1 MPFKYLL
8 IATFGALLFINYSGT
23 AATTAADLSQK
34 KAEFLPL
41 ASFLYANRDPMRV
54 GWYNTSSMPLEKDF
68 KTDAKR
74 PVGSFFVQLKPRKNE
89 GEYQLAL
96 RVLRDGSHQ
105 FLLIREFT
113 DGNTL
118 NHKRYLTIPF
128 KLLIGAIQGEALRS
142 LFPNDHVEFGGWRHQ
157 VTYVWETPELLMKSF
172 TRSGTQTILQKDF
185 MQGEEYTIPWENL
198 RSDLE
203 LEPLAVRDPLFIRK
217 DKSGLR
223 YAFYRIQPGDTL
235 YSSVVIR
242 FIGNIKHAARSQN
255 ASDLLVLNGLVDAHQ
270 LSPGQLIKI
279 PLEWIRPEYLHQVPS
294 IYRISEKTTSTEKV
308 SPPEH
313 QPSIENG
320 RHKTGS
326 YYRTQII
333 SQR

>member
-34 KAEFLPL
+34 KGEFLPL

-68 KTDAKR
+68 KSDAKR

-113 DGNTL
+113 NGNTL

-128 KLLIGAIQGEALRS
+128 ELLIGAIQGEALRS
-142 LFPNDHVEFGGWRHQ
+142 LFPNDHVELGGWRHQ
-157 VTYVWETPELLMKSF
+157 VTYVWETPELIVKSF
-172 TRSGTQTILQKDF
+172 TRSGTQTNQWKSFI
-185 MQGEEYTIPWENL
+185 QGEEITIPWKNL

-217 DKSGLR
+217 DESGLR
-223 YAFYRIQPGDTL
+223 YAFYRIRPGDTL

-242 FIGNIKHAARSQN
+242 FIGNIKHDARSQN

-279 PLEWIRPEYLHQVPS
+279 PLEWIRPEYLHQKPS
-294 IYRISEKTTSTEKV
+294 IYRIPEGENTAEKV
-308 SPPEH
+308 RAPEYL
-313 QPSIENG
+313 PSIENG
-320 RHKTGS
+320 RLKTGS
-326 YYRTQII
+326 GYRTQII

>member
-1 MPFKYLL
+1 M
-8 IATFGALLFINYSGT
+8 
-23 AATTAADLSQK
+23 
-34 KAEFLPL
+34 
-41 ASFLYANRDPMRV
+41 
-54 GWYNTSSMPLEKDF
+54 
-68 KTDAKR
+68 
-74 PVGSFFVQLKPRKNE
+74 
-89 GEYQLAL
+89 
-96 RVLRDGSHQ
+96 
-105 FLLIREFT
+105 
-113 DGNTL
+113 
-118 NHKRYLTIPF
+118 
-128 KLLIGAIQGEALRS
+128 
-142 LFPNDHVEFGGWRHQ
+142 
-157 VTYVWETPELLMKSF
+157 
-172 TRSGTQTILQKDF
+172 
-185 MQGEEYTIPWENL
+185 
-198 RSDLE
+198 
-203 LEPLAVRDPLFIRK
+203 RDPLFIRK

-223 YAFYRIQPGDTL
+223 YAFYRIQSGDTL

-294 IYRISEKTTSTEKV
+294 IYRISKKTTSTEKV
-308 SPPEH
+308 SSPEH